1 MKNNIMDYITAF
13 HHIRRGYESSKDKW
27 FLYTAFVYIAV
38 IAIFIIGCFVPVKFG
53 PTKTSAFIIAVL
65 GVSIVVIIKTYIDF
79 LLQIQL
85 LSRALFV
92 VLFRID
98 ECWKIENASKE
109 ENQEVYIS
117 FIYAKLLPIIDYAK
131 SKLGVNICAK

>member
-13 HHIRRGYESSKDKW
+13 YHIRRGYEASKDKW

-53 PTKTSAFIIAVL
+53 LTKVSAFIIAAL
-65 GVSIVVIIKTYIDF
+65 GASIVIIIRTYIDF

-85 LSRALFV
+85 LTRALFV

-98 ECWKIENASKE
+98 ECWKIEIASKE

-131 SKLGVNICAK
+131 TKFGVNICAK